1 MKEID
6 IKKISEAFTIPEEAI
21 RETLAKAA
29 ANAKT
34 EHKKSNRKE
43 CGHNHIY
50 FLPEDFDLLD
60 KKIETLHQE
69 IDRLGHAIGLSSDVS
84 GETFHDNFDYEE
96 CSRQQAMWS
105 EEIRKLA
112 LIKRKVKIVNPNEIG
127 DIVAIGRTVVLDNN
141 GKQMTIKVGS
151 YITFSS
157 ESISYASPIIK
168 LIFGAKSGD
177 TKEGLILGQ
186 KTKIHILE
194 IR

>member
-6 IKKISEAFTIPEEAI
+6 IKKISKGCEIPENAI
-21 RETLAKAA
+21 RETLARATV
-29 ANAKT
+29 NIKT
-34 EHKKSNRKE
+34 EHKKPSQKE
-43 CGHNHIY
+43 VDRNHFY
-50 FLPEDFDLLD
+50 FLPDDFTLLD

-69 IDRLGHAIGLSSDVS
+69 IDRLGKAIGLSSDIS

-105 EEIRKLA
+105 EEIRKLTI
-112 LIKRKVKIVNPNEIG
+112 IKRKAKMVSPNESG
-127 DIVAIGRTVVLDNN
+127 DIVAVGRTITLENN
-141 GKQMTIKVGS
+141 GKNMTIKIGS
-151 YITFSS
+151 YMTFSS
-157 ESISYASPIIK
+157 ESVSYASPIVK

-177 TKEGLILGQ
+177 TKEGLIQGQ

>member
-6 IKKISEAFTIPEEAI
+6 IKKISEAFAIPEEAI
-21 RETLAKAA
+21 RETLARAA
-29 ANAKT
+29 ANVKT
-34 EHKKSNRKE
+34 EHKKSSHKE
-43 CGHNHIY
+43 GGHNHFY
-50 FLPEDFDLLD
+50 FLPDDFTLLE

-69 IDRLGHAIGLSSDVS
+69 IDRLGKAIGLSSDVS

-105 EEIRKLA
+105 EEIRKLTI
-112 LIKRKVKIVNPNEIG
+112 IKRKAKMVSPNESG
-127 DIVAIGRTVVLDNN
+127 DIVAVGRTVTLDNN
-141 GKQMTIKVGS
+141 GKNMTIRIGS
-151 YITFSS
+151 YMTFSS
-157 ESISYASPIIK
+157 ESVSYASPIVK

-177 TKEGLILGQ
+177 TKEGLIRGQ

>member
-6 IKKISEAFTIPEEAI
+6 IKKISEAFAIPEEAI
-21 RETLAKAA
+21 RDVLTKAA

-34 EHKKSNRKE
+34 EHKKPSYKE
-43 CGHNHIY
+43 GGYNHFY
-50 FLPEDFDLLD
+50 FLPDDFALLE

-69 IDRLGHAIGLSSDVS
+69 IDRLGKAIGLSSDIS

-105 EEIRKLA
+105 EEIRKLT
-112 LIKRKVKIVNPNEIG
+112 LIKKKAKMISPNKNE
-127 DIVAIGRTVVLDNN
+127 DIVAVGRIVTLDNN
-141 GKQMTIKVGS
+141 GKKMTIKIGS
-151 YITFSS
+151 YMTFNS
-157 ESISYASPIIK
+157 ESVSYASPIVK

-177 TKEGLILGQ
+177 IKEGLIRGQ

>member
-29 ANAKT
+29 NSTPT
-34 EHKKSNRKE
+34 ERKGFDHE
-43 CGHNHIY
+43 EPGRSPFY
-50 FLPEDFDLLD
+50 FLPEDLHLLN

-69 IDRLGHAIGLSSDVS
+69 ISRLGRAIGRSCDVS

-105 EEIRKLA
+105 EEIKKLNA
-112 LIKRKVKIVNPNEIG
+112 IKRNAKVINSNESG
-127 DIVAIGRTVVLDNN
+127 DIVALGKTVTINN
-141 GKQMTIKVGS
+141 NDKNMTIKIGS
-151 YITFSS
+151 YMTFNNKSV
-157 ESISYASPIIK
+157 SYASPIVK
-168 LIFGAKSGD
+168 
-177 TKEGLILGQ
+177 LILGAKVGDIKEGSIRGV
-186 KTKIHILE
+186 KTKVHILE